1 MCVGG
6 QSALASAV
14 PPFCVL
20 VTVNGRGAWEGG
32 LKMEEEE
39 EEEMRHMESVVAQ

>member
-1 MCVGG
+1 MCVCFGG
-6 QSALASAV
+6 WWYV
-14 PPFCVL
+14 CVC
-20 VTVNGRGAWEGG
+20 VWGRGAWEGG